1 MYIFKHVVYFG
12 LTFHIY
18 RYLLRMSRTESYKEL
33 MTEYYQF
40 VRPPLIPLDE
50 APEDNVFNYI
60 ERMSAVVHPGD
71 ELEVKIL
78 YSSLEG
84 VMKDGSMVE
93 SDEDIVT
100 RLVRLF
106 KECQQVSGVSEV
118 ALRSDHFEC
127 AKKILRILGRTLWD
141 FIIAY
146 HYSHQIV
153 SRYKSELSDRDNKYR
168 VVTTKA
174 EIMRNIFLSECN
186 YLKREGMETTC
197 YSVFASFLESLELGE
212 WDRGTFRTNVLDVN
226 EYVGSTSEIIIIDT
240 PTAALIPWSKP
251 W

>member
-12 LTFHIY
+12 PTFHIY
-18 RYLLRMSRTESYKEL
+18 RYLLGMSRAESYQEL
-33 MTEYYQF
+33 MAKYYQF
-40 VRPPLIPLDE
+40 VRPPLIPIDE
-50 APEDNVFNYI
+50 APEDNVFYFLD
-60 ERMSAVVHPGD
+60 RMSAVVHPGE

-78 YSSLEG
+78 HSSLEG
-84 VMKDGSMVE
+84 VMKDDSMVK

-106 KECQQVSGVSEV
+106 KECQQVAGVSEA

-127 AKKILRILGRTLWD
+127 AKKILRILGRTLWK

-146 HYSHQIV
+146 LHRHEIV
-153 SRYKSELSDRDNKYR
+153 SRYNSELDDMDNKYR
-168 VVTTKA
+168 VMTTKA
-174 EIMRNIFLSECN
+174 EIMRNIFWSECN
-186 YLKREGMETTC
+186 YLKCEGMEITC
-197 YSVFASFLESLELGE
+197 YSVFASFLVSLELGK
-212 WDRGTFRTNVLDVN
+212 WDRDNFRTNVLDVN
-226 EYVGSTSEIIIIDT
+226 EYIGSTSEIIIIDT